1 MHLLANVVPD
11 GWKKC
16 REVIDEHPY
25 LAVDEYQVDCHEELN
40 KSIELLLPTES
51 VLRIE
56 SVQVAP
62 KIMPKDGAGK
72 LPGLYTGENGLH
84 IVRASPWLPRGGLVH
99 VPVAH
104 QRAWLSLCRRP
115 PHGRRS

>member
-40 KSIELLLPTES
+40 KSIELLLPNT
-51 VLRIE
+51 RIE
-56 SVQVAP
+56 AVQVAP
-62 KIMPKDGAGK
+62 KLGVGK

-99 VPVAH
+99 VPAAH

>member
-25 LAVDEYQVDCHEELN
+25 LARDEYTVDC
-40 KSIELLLPTES
+40 P
-51 VLRIE
+51 
-56 SVQVAP
+56 
-62 KIMPKDGAGK
+62 DAGK
-72 LPGLYTGENGLH
+72 LSGLYTGENGLH

-99 VPVAH
+99 VPAAH